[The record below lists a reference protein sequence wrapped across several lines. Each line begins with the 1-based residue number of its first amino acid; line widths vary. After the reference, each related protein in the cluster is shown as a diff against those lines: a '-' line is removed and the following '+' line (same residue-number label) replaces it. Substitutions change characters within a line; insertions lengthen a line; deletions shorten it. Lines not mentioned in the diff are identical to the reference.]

1 MEKGQYPYQKGEYVI
16 YRSTGLCR
24 IVDIREERFGDAPAR
39 TYYVIHPAD
48 QPASQFFVPTDLP
61 TLEQNMRPL
70 LSSAQIH
77 QMIRTAYREM
87 PAWIED
93 AKQRAAAFEAV
104 LRRGDRTQLLR
115 MIRLLR
121 WRQSDL
127 EAQHKKLYASDT
139 RVLQN
144 AQRILT
150 QELAFVLHIGADEVI
165 PYVLEHRPQTV

>member
-1 MEKGQYPYQKGEYVI
+1 MI

-24 IVDIREERFGDAPAR
+24 IIDIRQESFGDGALR

-48 QPASQFFVPTDLP
+48 QPSSQFFVPTDLP
-61 TLEQNMRPL
+61 GLEQSMRPL
-70 LSSAQIH
+70 LSASQVH
-77 QMIRTAYREM
+77 QMIRSAYREM

-104 LRRGDRTQLLR
+104 LRCGDRTQLLR

-121 WRQSDL
+121 RRQSDL
-127 EAQHKKLYASDT
+127 EAQHKKMYACDA
-139 RVLQN
+139 RALQN
-144 AQRILT
+144 AQRILI

-165 PYVLEHRPQTV
+165 PYVLEHRPQMV